1 MSFKIIVAI
10 YIVFILSDIIL
21 FFDLRKLIYSFLLSK
36 RNRKGAEKI
45 HSEQSGW
52 ARFTL
57 SYIKD
62 YAVYPKEYA
71 FFHGLYKASMIWLLP
86 QYMILTL
93 VAIFWNDY
101 FLLSAIIFGIIKIIL
116 FIIVSL
122 QFNANR
128 ISRFDKK
135 Y

>member
-10 YIVFILSDIIL
+10 YIVFILNDIIL
-21 FFDLRKLIYSFLLSK
+21 FCDLRKLIYSFLLSK

-57 SYIKD
+57 SYIKA
-62 YAVYPKEYA
+62 YTIYPKEYRL
-71 FFHGLYKASMIWLLP
+71 FHGLYKASMIWLFP
-86 QYMILTL
+86 QYTSLIF
-93 VAIFWNDY
+93 VSIFWAHW
-101 FLLSAIIFGIIKIIL
+101 FLLFALIFGIIKIIL

>member
-10 YIVFILSDIIL
+10 YIVFILNDIIL
-21 FFDLRKLIYSFLLSK
+21 FCDLRKLIYSFLLSK
-36 RNRKGAEKI
+36 RNRKGAKKI
-45 HSEQSGW
+45 HLEQSTW

-116 FIIVSL
+116 CIIVGL

-128 ISRFDKK
+128 ISRFDKR

>member
-1 MSFKIIVAI
+1 MLFRLIIII
-10 YIVFILSDIIL
+10 YIGFLLSDLIL
-21 FFDLRKLIYSFLLSK
+21 FHDFRKLIYSFLLSK

-45 HSEQSGW
+45 HSEQSFR

-101 FLLSAIIFGIIKIIL
+101 FLLFALIFGIIKIIL

>member
-10 YIVFILSDIIL
+10 YLVFILSDIIL
-21 FFDLRKLIYSFLLSK
+21 FCDLRKLIYSFLLSK

-45 HSEQSGW
+45 HLEQSTW

-57 SYIKD
+57 SYIKN
-62 YAVYPKEYA
+62 YTVYPKEYA
-71 FFHGLYKASMIWLLP
+71 FFHGLWKASMIWLLL

-101 FLLSAIIFGIIKIIL
+101 FLLPAIIFGIIKIIL
-116 FIIVSL
+116 CIIVGL

-128 ISRFDKK
+128 ISRFDKR

>member
-1 MSFKIIVAI
+1 MLFRLIIII
-10 YIVFILSDIIL
+10 YIGFLLSDLIL
-21 FFDLRKLIYSFLLSK
+21 FHDFRKLIYSFLLSK

-45 HSEQSGW
+45 HSEQSFR

-116 FIIVSL
+116 CIIVSL